1 MKRLWLWAV
10 LAVTACSPPPPP
22 VVEEEVVEPYD
33 GPTSSGII
41 PTLDPDDP
49 DVDAGDVVID
59 AGMIVV
65 ETRCCDTNFTIS
77 DLEPADAVGVLEGEL
92 PVFQGGVPLSRED
105 GGWAATACFPLIASG
120 HYWYRFSWDGGVEDG
135 GLELLADGGEEAVLI
150 PVVIT
155 SVRASD
161 REPSVTNASGAR
173 NYFREVSS
181 CDGLDGGVPW

>member
-1 MKRLWLWAV
+1 MKRLLWCAV

-41 PTLDPDDP
+41 PTIDPEDL
-49 DVDAGDVVID
+49 DVDAGVEQLD
-59 AGMIVV
+59 AGNVVV
-65 ETRCCDTNFTIS
+65 ETRCCETTFTIS
-77 DLEPADAVGVLEGEL
+77 DEEPLDAVGVLEGEVA
-92 PVFQGGVPLSRED
+92 VFQGGVPLSRGD
-105 GGWAATACFPLIASG
+105 AGWTAAACFPISASS

-135 GLELLADGGEEAVLI
+135 GVELLPDGGEEQLII

-155 SVRASD
+155 SLRASD
-161 REPSVTNASGAR
+161 REPSVTNSEGTR
-173 NYFREVSS
+173 NYFRDVST